1 MANGESSA
9 QGRVLLVEG
18 PNDMHVVAHLWRRYR
33 GIDPNFCISVKGS
46 VEKLLQSIR
55 GEILNDERTAVGILL
70 DADDFPINRWQSVDD
85 RLKKAEITHQCNPT
99 PSGIIIESNPR
110 VGVWLMPDNQNPG
123 ELEDFIKAM
132 IPSNDP
138 VWPLSESYID
148 GIPQENRKFAAGK
161 TLRAKVN
168 AWLATREDPRPM
180 GMAINAGDLDVKAQ
194 LASNFVNW
202 LQQMFG

>member
-55 GEILNDERTAVGILL
+55 GEILNDERTAVGILV

-85 RLKKAEITHQCNPT
+85 RLKKAEITHQGNPT

-148 GIPQENRKFAAGK
+148 GIPQEDRKFAAGK

-180 GMAINAGDLDVKAQ
+180 GMAINAGDLDVKTQ
-194 LASNFVNW
+194 MASNFVNW
-202 LQQMFG
+202 LQELFG